1 MTATMEPD
9 GGGTITINSL
19 VVGTVHMYYGKMPR
33 QDVLEIIET
42 NFEEGEIFKALEVLH
57 RAVGLN
63 APQGRQTSPNRTAVA
78 AYAMDI
84 LDIVT
89 KLVSEDKMPL
99 VVVSSADLSKV
110 PLSKKKMDNTEVTTV
125 NCRLE
130 ALEEMMKDVIAK
142 LNKKNDIPSFVALV
156 PKVTVDKRQGEP
168 VQRVLPA
175 AQGQDRGQGG
185 YPPHRAGFS
194 GLGHAGVP
202 ASGSRERSRSPAVKR
217 GHNDVV
223 KSSNEN
229 QDGDGDY
236 QTVNNRRRN
245 RKMNYGTN
253 KIDEA
258 GAEAAPIEV
267 FVGNTNP
274 RATDEIIKRVL
285 VKCAEKMPDGPK
297 LEILEVKL
305 LTNPDRDPNPR
316 FISWMVKVPYAFKN
330 LMVDDAFYPSG
341 CSHRKYFPK
350 RYQSDRNVRPH
361 LDPNDPVNM
370 ELAQVAKS

>member
-1 MTATMEPD
+1 
-9 GGGTITINSL
+9 
-19 VVGTVHMYYGKMPR
+19 
-33 QDVLEIIET
+33 
-42 NFEEGEIFKALEVLH
+42 
-57 RAVGLN
+57 
-63 APQGRQTSPNRTAVA
+63 
-78 AYAMDI
+78 
-84 LDIVT
+84 
-89 KLVSEDKMPL
+89 
-99 VVVSSADLSKV
+99 
-110 PLSKKKMDNTEVTTV
+110 MDNG
-125 NCRLE
+125 
-130 ALEEMMKDVIAK
+130 
-142 LNKKNDIPSFVALV
+142 
-156 PKVTVDKRQGEP
+156 QGGH
-168 VQRVLPA
+168 VQRAPPA
-175 AQGQDRGQGG
+175 AQGQDRGQAG

-258 GAEAAPIEV
+258 GAEAAPIEI

-274 RATDEIIKRVL
+274 RATEEIIKRVL

-316 FISWMVKVPYAFKN
+316 FKSWMVKVPYAFKN
-330 LMVDDAFYPSG
+330 LMEEDAFYPNG
-341 CSHRKYFPK
+341 WSHRKYFPK

-370 ELAQVAKS
+370 ELAQVQVAKS

>member
-1 MTATMEPD
+1 MEPD

-78 AYAMDI
+78 AYAMDM

-99 VVVSSADLSKV
+99 VVVSSVDLSKV

-142 LNKKNDIPSFVALV
+142 LNKKTDIPSFVAPV
-156 PKVTVDKRQGEP
+156 PTVTVDNGQGGH
-168 VQRVLPA
+168 VQRVPPA
-175 AQGQDRGQGG
+175 AQGQDRVQGG
-185 YPPHRAGFS
+185 YPTRGGFS
-194 GLGHAGVP
+194 GLGQAQYAGVP

-217 GHNDVV
+217 GYNDVV

-229 QDGDGDY
+229 QDGDGDF
-236 QTVNNRRRN
+236 QTA
-245 RKMNYGTN
+245 
-253 KIDEA
+253 I
-258 GAEAAPIEV
+258 
-267 FVGNTNP
+267 
-274 RATDEIIKRVL
+274 TDEGTER
-285 VKCAEKMPDGPK
+285 
-297 LEILEVKL
+297 
-305 LTNPDRDPNPR
+305 
-316 FISWMVKVPYAFKN
+316 
-330 LMVDDAFYPSG
+330 
-341 CSHRKYFPK
+341 
-350 RYQSDRNVRPH
+350 
-361 LDPNDPVNM
+361 
-370 ELAQVAKS
+370 